1 MAFPLQF
8 RLNFATA
15 VKLNTKIWFTCR
27 RKN

>member
-1 MAFPLQF
+1 MAFPSQF

-15 VKLNTKIWFTCR
+15 VKLIRKIWFTCR

>member
-15 VKLNTKIWFTCR
+15 VKLIMKIWFICR